1 VTVLL
6 SLLAA
11 ASYGISD
18 FNGGIFSKRGGP
30 WAVSLVAQLA
40 GTAAVLVVALV
51 DGGSPDRSDLAWAVL
66 AGVGNGFGTAFLY
79 RGLSSGRMGVVA
91 PVSGVG
97 AVAVPVLVGVVTGER
112 PDLSVWSGV
121 VLALPA
127 IWLVSREPT
136 GTVEGSV
143 EGTADGTVSPGSGT
157 LDGILAGLGFGALF
171 AALAQI
177 PAEAGFLPLALNQLV
192 AGGAIVLVALL
203 LRQQWV
209 PGSRWALGGAISGGL
224 GALATGLF
232 QVATHHGL
240 LSVAAV
246 ITSLYPAFTVL
257 LAAAVLRERV
267 HRTQGYGLALCA
279 ASVALVAAG

>member
-11 ASYGISD
+11 ASYGLGD

-30 WAVSLVAQLA
+30 WAVSLVAQLSGA
-40 GTAAVLVVALV
+40 LLVLVVALV
-51 DGGSPDRSDLAWAVL
+51 HGGDPTRAHLAWAVV
-66 AGVGNGFGTAFLY
+66 AGLGNGFGTAFLY
-79 RGLSSGRMGVVA
+79 RGLAAGRMGVVA

-97 AVAVPVLVGVVTGER
+97 AVLVPVVVAVVTGER
-112 PDLSVWSGV
+112 PGLAVWVGV

-127 IWLVSREPT
+127 IWLVSREP
-136 GTVEGSV
+136 VSV
-143 EGTADGTVSPGSGT
+143 LDGPPAGGSGL
-157 LDGILAGLGFGALF
+157 LDGVLAGLGFGALF

-177 PAEAGFLPLALNQLV
+177 PEEAGFLPLALNQLV
-192 AGGAIVLVALL
+192 AAVAIVAVAVS
-203 LRQQWV
+203 LRQEWV
-209 PGSRWALGGAISGGL
+209 PRNRWALGGAISGAL

-232 QVATHHGL
+232 QVATQQGH

-257 LAAAVLRERV
+257 LAALVLRETIHKGQAV
-267 HRTQGYGLALCA
+267 GLAMCA
-279 ASVALVAAG
+279 AAVTLVALG

>member
-11 ASYGISD
+11 ASYGLGD
-18 FNGGIFSKRGGP
+18 FNGGIFSKRGGA
-30 WAVSLVAQLA
+30 WAVSLVAQLS
-40 GTAAVLVVALV
+40 GTVMVLVVALV
-51 DGGSPDRSDLAWAVL
+51 DGGSPDRADLAWAVV

-97 AVAVPVLVGVVTGER
+97 AVVVPVLVGVVTGER
-112 PDLSVWSGV
+112 PDLSVWTGV

-127 IWLVSREPT
+127 IWLVSREPA
-136 GTVEGSV
+136 GSV
-143 EGTADGTVSPGSGT
+143 RASTLRGSGIV
-157 LDGILAGLGFGALF
+157 DGVLAGVGFGALF
-171 AALAQI
+171 AALAQVR
-177 PAEAGFLPLALNQLV
+177 PEAGFVPLALNQLV
-192 AGGAIVLVALL
+192 AGVAIVAVAAS
-203 LRQQWV
+203 LRESWV
-209 PGSRWALGGAISGGL
+209 PRSRWALGGAISGGL

-232 QVATHHGL
+232 QVATRHGL

-267 HRTQGYGLALCA
+267 HRAQGLGLGLCA
-279 ASVALVAAG
+279 ASVVLVAAG

>member
-11 ASYGISD
+11 ASYGLGD
-18 FNGGIFSKRGGP
+18 FNGGIVSRRGGP
-30 WAVSLVAQLA
+30 WAVSLMAQLS
-40 GTAAVLVVALV
+40 GAALVLVVALV
-51 DGGSPDRSDLAWAVL
+51 HGGSPDRVDLAWALL
-66 AGVGNGFGTAFLY
+66 AGLGNGFGTAFLY

-91 PVSGVG
+91 PISGLG
-97 AVAVPVLVGVVTGER
+97 AVVVPVAAGVATGER
-112 PDLSVWSGV
+112 PDVSVWAGV

-136 GTVEGSV
+136 GTVA
-143 EGTADGTVSPGSGT
+143 GTPPGGIGVV
-157 LDGILAGLGFGALF
+157 DGILAGLGFGTLF

-177 PAEAGFLPLALNQLV
+177 PEEAGFLPLALNQLI
-192 AGGAIVLVALL
+192 AGGAIVLVALS
-203 LRQQWV
+203 LRQDWR
-209 PGSRWALGGAISGGL
+209 PRNRWALGGILSGAL

-232 QVATHHGL
+232 QVASQHGY

-257 LAAAVLRERV
+257 LAAVALRERV
-267 HRTQGYGLALCA
+267 HGVRGLGLALCT
-279 ASVALVAAG
+279 ASVVLVAAG

>member
-11 ASYGISD
+11 ASYGLSD

-30 WAVSLVAQLA
+30 WAVSLVAQLS
-40 GTAAVLVVALV
+40 GTALVLVVALV
-51 DGGSPDRSDLAWAVL
+51 DGGSPDRSDLAWAWV

-97 AVAVPVLVGVVTGER
+97 AVVVPVLVGLVTGER
-112 PDLSVWSGV
+112 PDLSVWAGV
-121 VLALPA
+121 ALALPA
-127 IWLVSREPT
+127 IWLVSREPA
-136 GTVEGSV
+136 GTV
-143 EGTADGTVSPGSGT
+143 DGTVPRGSGVV
-157 LDGILAGLGFGALF
+157 DGILAGLGFGVLF

-177 PAEAGFLPLALNQLV
+177 PAGAGFLPLALNQLV
-192 AGGAIVLVALL
+192 AGVAIVVVAMA
-203 LRQQWV
+203 LRQDWV
-209 PGSRWALGGAISGGL
+209 PRSRWALGGVISGGL

-232 QVATHHGL
+232 LVATHHGF

-246 ITSLYPAFTVL
+246 ITSLYTAFTVL
-257 LAAAVLRERV
+257 LAAALLRERV
-267 HRTQGYGLALCA
+267 HRAQGLGLGLCA
-279 ASVALVAAG
+279 ASVVLVAVG

>member
-1 VTVLL
+1 MTVLL

-11 ASYGISD
+11 VSYGLSD
-18 FNGGIFSKRGGP
+18 FNGGWFAKRGGP
-30 WAVSLVAQLA
+30 WAVSLMAQLSA
-40 GTAAVLVVALV
+40 TVVVLLVALV
-51 DGGSPDRSDLAWAVL
+51 DGGDPTRADLLWALL
-66 AGVGNGFGTAFLY
+66 AGIGNGFGTAFLY
-79 RGLSSGRMGVVA
+79 RGLASGRMGVVA

-97 AVAVPVLVGVVTGER
+97 AVLVPVAVGVLTGER
-112 PDLSVWSGV
+112 PGALVWTGV

-136 GTVEGSV
+136 TSV
-143 EGTADGTVSPGSGT
+143 DGTAPRGSGV
-157 LDGILAGLGFGALF
+157 LDGVLAGLGFGALF

-177 PAEAGFLPLALNQLV
+177 PEEAGFLPLAVNVGV
-192 AGGAIVLVALL
+192 AGVAIIAVATVLH
-203 LRQQWV
+203 QDWV
-209 PGSRWALGGAISGGL
+209 PRSGWALGGIISGVL

-232 QVATHHGL
+232 QIAVHHGY

-257 LAAAVLRERV
+257 LAAVVLRERV
-267 HRTQGYGLALCA
+267 HGAQGLGLALCA

>member
-11 ASYGISD
+11 VSYGLSD
-18 FNGGIFSKRGGP
+18 FNGGWFAKRGGP
-30 WAVSLVAQLA
+30 WAVSLMAQLSA
-40 GTAAVLVVALV
+40 TVVVLLVALV
-51 DGGSPDRSDLAWAVL
+51 DGGDPTRADLLWALL
-66 AGVGNGFGTAFLY
+66 AGIGNGFGTAFLY
-79 RGLSSGRMGVVA
+79 RGLASGRMGVVA

-97 AVAVPVLVGVVTGER
+97 AVLVPVAVGVLTGER
-112 PDLSVWSGV
+112 PGALVWTGV

-136 GTVEGSV
+136 TSV
-143 EGTADGTVSPGSGT
+143 DGTAPRGSGV
-157 LDGILAGLGFGALF
+157 LDGVLAGLGFGALF

-177 PAEAGFLPLALNQLV
+177 PEEAGFLPLAVNVGV
-192 AGGAIVLVALL
+192 AGVAIIVVATVLH
-203 LRQQWV
+203 QDWV
-209 PGSRWALGGAISGGL
+209 PRSGWALGGIISGVL

-232 QVATHHGL
+232 QIAVHHGY

-257 LAAAVLRERV
+257 LAAVVLRERV
-267 HRTQGYGLALCA
+267 HGAQGLGLALCA